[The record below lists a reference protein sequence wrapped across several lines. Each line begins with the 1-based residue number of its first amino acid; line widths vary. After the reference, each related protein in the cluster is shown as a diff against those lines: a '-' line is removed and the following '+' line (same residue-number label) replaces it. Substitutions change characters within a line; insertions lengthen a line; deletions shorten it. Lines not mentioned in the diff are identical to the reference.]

1 MLEFGMNPQQ
11 ALDAPRVYV
20 HYDQKSKPSLKRQCM
35 YYSVIYSITATS
47 FNICI
52 PPASQWLVNLEEG
65 VSLEVAEELR
75 KRGHTVNWPI
85 TGTE

>member
-1 MLEFGMNPQQ
+1 MNPQQ

-20 HYDQKSKPSLKRQCM
+20 HYDQKSKPSLKRHCM
-35 YYSVIYSITATS
+35 YYLVTYGIKIIS

-65 VSLEVAEELR
+65 VSQEVAEELR
-75 KRGHTVNWPI
+75 RRGHTVNWPI